1 MSAAPGAGAG
11 RETAASLETPLA
23 RVRGLGAAGEGAE
36 AWWRERLSSVALFLL
51 FVWLA
56 VSLLRLPDLSHR
68 TLAEWLAQ
76 PLAAVPM
83 LLFVAVFFWH
93 ARLGVRVVV
102 EDYVHDEGGKLFW
115 LVLIDF
121 AAVLA
126 GGLAAFALLKVAL
139 AGA

>member
-1 MSAAPGAGAG
+1 MSAAPGTGAG
-11 RETAASLETPLA
+11 RDTAASLETPLA

-56 VSLLRLPDLSHR
+56 VALLRLPDLSHR

-83 LLFVAVFFWH
+83 LLLVAAFFWH
-93 ARLGVRVVV
+93 ARLGLRVVV